1 MYSGGRHMWRVNR
14 GRTILSIFLVFLI
27 FYLILPSLILAQ
39 EEKKDLRPERGIAV
53 FPEFSGVVV
62 PRGET
67 VRMDLILEDKGRT
80 DEIIDVK
87 ISTIPK
93 GWKATLKG
101 GSYVVSGLYVPGGK
115 TKNLALT
122 LEPDKTV
129 GPGSYLFQ
137 FDARTA
143 DGKFTSSNKLDV
155 TVQERTAGL
164 EDIQITTSYPVLRGQ
179 TDAKFEFS
187 LDIMNKSE
195 ADRTFNL
202 AAVGPE
208 KWEINFKPS
217 YEQKQISSF
226 RIKGGTSQS
235 VAVEVT
241 PAKEASTG
249 EYPIVVRVTSGE
261 KKAEVKLMVALTGIY
276 KLDAGTPSGILSLEA
291 IAGKLANFSLFVKN
305 TGSAVN
311 RNITFSSFKPEN
323 WDVTFKPE
331 KIDALEPNGLKQVEV
346 TIKPAQ
352 QALVGDYSVG
362 VMVNGEKSDK
372 TIEMRVTVKASAAW
386 IWIGIGIIIFV
397 IAGLSALFIWLGRR

>member
-1 MYSGGRHMWRVNR
+1 MRRVSR
-14 GRTILSIFLVFLI
+14 SRTSLSILFVTLI
-27 FYLILPSLILAQ
+27 FCLVLPSWVLAQ
-39 EEKKDLRPERGIAV
+39 EEKKELRPERGIAV
-53 FPEFSGVVV
+53 FPEYSGVAV

-80 DEIIDVK
+80 DETIDVK

-101 GSYVVSGLYVPGGK
+101 GSYVVSGLYVPSGK
-115 TKNLALT
+115 TKNLGLT
-122 LEPDKTV
+122 FEPDKTV
-129 GPGSYLFQ
+129 GPGTYTFQ

-143 DGKFTSSNKLDV
+143 DGKFSASNKLDV
-155 TVQERTAGL
+155 TVEERTAGM

-208 KWEINFKPS
+208 KWEIDFKPS

-241 PAKEASTG
+241 PAKEASPG
-249 EYPIVVRVTSGE
+249 DYPILVRVTSGE
-261 KKAEVKLMVALTGIY
+261 KKAEVKLMVVLTGIY
-276 KLDAGTPSGILSLEA
+276 KLDAGTPSGNLSLEA
-291 IAGKLANFSLFVKN
+291 MAGKPANFSIFVKN
-305 TGSAVN
+305 AGSAVN

-323 WDVTFKPE
+323 WTVTFKPE
-331 KIDALEPNGLKQVEV
+331 KIDSLDPDALKQIEV
-346 TIKPAQ
+346 TVKPAP

-372 TIEMRVTVKASAAW
+372 TVEMRVTVKASTAW
-386 IWIGIGIIIFV
+386 GWIGIGIIILV
-397 IAGLSALFIWLGRR
+397 IVGLSALFIYLGRR

>member
-1 MYSGGRHMWRVNR
+1 MREVNR
-14 GRTILSIFLVFLI
+14 SRTYLSILLLVALIFFLI
-27 FYLILPSLILAQ
+27 PSFVVLAQ
-39 EEKKDLRPERGIAV
+39 EEKRDLRPERGIAV

-62 PRGET
+62 PKGES

-80 DEIIDVK
+80 DETIDVK

-101 GSYVVSGLYVPGGK
+101 GSYVVSGLYVPAGK
-115 TKNLALT
+115 TKNLALA
-122 LEPDKTV
+122 LEPDKTA
-129 GPGSYLFQ
+129 GPGTYTFQ

-143 DGKFTSSNKLDV
+143 DGKFTTSNKLDV

-187 LDIMNKSE
+187 LDIMNKIE

-241 PAKEASTG
+241 PAKEASPG
-249 EYPIVVRVTSGE
+249 EYPILVKVTSGE
-261 KKAEVKLMVALTGIY
+261 KKAEVRLMVVLTGIY

-291 IAGKLANFSLFVKN
+291 MPGKTANLSLFVKN
-305 TGSAVN
+305 TGSAIN

-323 WDVTFKPE
+323 WEVKFNPE
-331 KIDALEPNGLKQVEV
+331 KIDALQPDALKQVEV
-346 TIKPAQ
+346 TIKPSP

-362 VMVNGEKSDK
+362 IMVNGEKSDK
-372 TIEMRVTVKASAAW
+372 TVEFRVTVKASTAW
-386 IWIGIGIIIFV
+386 GWIGIGIIIFV
-397 IAGLSALFIWLGRR
+397 IAGLSALFIYLGRR